1 VALHFLTAIT
11 ALLLSLGLTAA
22 PGEAASLSVLRERG
36 TLTVCAHP
44 DALPFSSQEGVL
56 PGFQVEIAEAVARD
70 LHVRLNVQW
79 IVFTRHARRAQC
91 DAVMGSI
98 VQADAHAPRGSLLTK
113 PYVGSGYVLV
123 LPPTA
128 ADVHRL
134 DDMPAGKVGVE
145 HTSWPHYILTTKKI
159 PTSSYGNQPD
169 LLDAV
174 SRSQVVAGFV
184 TDAYVGWY
192 LKQHPGAVKIASLP
206 MPDAD
211 FRWNVA
217 IRLLDADQALA
228 DAVSQSLDH
237 LIADRTIPGIFAKY
251 GITYVPPSSAEPPRS
266 R

>member
-1 VALHFLTAIT
+1 M
-11 ALLLSLGLTAA
+11 LSLFRMVVMALAVGLSLPAA
-22 PGEAASLSVLRERG
+22 PCESASLSALRERG

-44 DALPFSSQEGVL
+44 DALPFSSQDSAL
-56 PGFQVEIAEAVARD
+56 PGFQVEIAQAVARQ
-70 LHVRLNVQW
+70 LRVRLDVQW

-98 VQADAHAPRGSLLTK
+98 VQPDADAPRGSLLTK

-123 LPPTA
+123 IPPTVS
-128 ADVHRL
+128 DVRRL
-134 DDMPAGKVGVE
+134 EDVPRGKVGVE

-159 PTSSYGNQPD
+159 ETSSYGNQPD
-169 LLDAV
+169 ILDAV
-174 SRSQVVAGFV
+174 SRGEVVAGFV

-192 LKQHPGAVKIASLP
+192 LKQHPGAVKIASAS

-228 DAVSQSLDH
+228 DAVNQSLDG
-237 LIADRTIPGIFAKY
+237 LIADRTIPGIFTKY
-251 GITYVPPSSAEPPRS
+251 GITYVPPSIP
-266 R
+266 